1 MKTRNRRV
9 AIAAAALMVV
19 GTGAGVSIAA
29 GTGDDAETDVGIT
42 GQELDRAT
50 EVALGYV
57 GEGRVTE
64 PEVGD
69 EESYYEVEVTLEDG
83 TQVDVQLDASF
94 NDVSSD
100 ADIRDDD

>member
-1 MKTRNRRV
+1 MMTRNRRV

-64 PEVGD
+64 TEVGD

-94 NDVSSD
+94 NVVSSD